1 MHNFCL
7 LNIKRP
13 VLSSVF
19 SLLLVVFGL
28 YTFFQISTRELPK
41 NLQPPVVEIRTNY
54 TGASPSII
62 SSEISDIEANK
73 ILLGQMLSVCY
84 AVDRNHITMKQKI
97 DMLGYAL
104 NLHERAHGNKQ
115 TIEEDM
121 MNSIGKVLDI
131 FPDCFPEVKKK
142 K

>member
-1 MHNFCL
+1 MKFL
-7 LNIKRP
+7 LIIF
-13 VLSSVF
+13 LSAVA
-19 SLLLVVFGL
+19 LLPDLNANEKV
-28 YTFFQISTRELPK
+28 
-41 NLQPPVVEIRTNY
+41 
-54 TGASPSII
+54 
-62 SSEISDIEANK
+62 SSKISDNEANK

-97 DMLGYAL
+97 DMLGFAL

-131 FPDCFPEVKKK
+131 FPDCFPEVKKTK
-142 K
+142 

>member
-1 MHNFCL
+1 MKRL
-7 LNIKRP
+7 LILA
-13 VLSSVF
+13 VLA
-19 SLLLVVFGL
+19 
-28 YTFFQISTRELPK
+28 LPICVNANEK
-41 NLQPPVVEIRTNY
+41 
-54 TGASPSII
+54 I

-97 DMLGYAL
+97 DILGFAL

-131 FPDCFPEVKKK
+131 FPDCFPEVKKTK
-142 K
+142 

>member
-1 MHNFCL
+1 MKH
-7 LNIKRP
+7 
-13 VLSSVF
+13 
-19 SLLLVVFGL
+19 LLVPLLAILV
-28 YTFFQISTRELPK
+28 LPTAVNSNQK
-41 NLQPPVVEIRTNY
+41 
-54 TGASPSII
+54 A
-62 SSEISDIEANK
+62 SSEINDIEANK

-97 DMLGYAL
+97 DILGFAL

-131 FPDCFPEVKKK
+131 FPDCFPEVKKTK
-142 K
+142 

>member
-1 MHNFCL
+1 M
-7 LNIKRP
+7 KR
-13 VLSSVF
+13 
-19 SLLLVVFGL
+19 LLLPL
-28 YTFFQISTRELPK
+28 LASLALPTAVNANEK
-41 NLQPPVVEIRTNY
+41 LSHEMN
-54 TGASPSII
+54 
-62 SSEISDIEANK
+62 DIEANK

-97 DMLGYAL
+97 DMLGFAL

-131 FPDCFPEVKKK
+131 FPDCFPEVKKTK
-142 K
+142 

>member
-1 MHNFCL
+1 MRKL
-7 LNIKRP
+7 LIP
-13 VLSSVF
+13 LLAAIVLPAAVNSNQKV
-19 SLLLVVFGL
+19 
-28 YTFFQISTRELPK
+28 
-41 NLQPPVVEIRTNY
+41 
-54 TGASPSII
+54 
-62 SSEISDIEANK
+62 SSEMSDIEANK

-97 DMLGYAL
+97 DMLGFAL

-131 FPDCFPEVKKK
+131 FPDCFPEVKKTK
-142 K
+142 